1 MIYFSYNDYSDCIEN
16 GKIDEIKKVE
26 EKVAKYELKNGKIKK
41 TENDNNVIKILKEKY
56 ELKKFLNEFL
66 KLDLSQLGN
75 SPLIKYYN
83 YTKTIL
89 DKEKE
94 STLIAKIEEKQ
105 IFILVKEINEI
116 DTNISYKMFE
126 HTFNI
131 IKRWNEEEKK
141 ENKRN
146 PIVIPIVIYTGKEK
160 WKDFN
165 NLYSRSINY
174 TTWKENEIKFFYN
187 MIQVNELKLKN
198 LEQINSKISEE
209 FIEIKNKYLQIN

>member
-1 MIYFSYNDYSDCIEN
+1 MIYFSYNDYSDCMEN

-160 WKDFN
+160 WNDFN
-165 NLYSRSINY
+165 HLYSRSINY

>member
-1 MIYFSYNDYSDCIEN
+1 MIYFSYNDYSDCMEN

-187 MIQVNELKLKN
+187 MIQVNELKLKK

>member
-1 MIYFSYNDYSDCIEN
+1 MIYFSYNDYSDCMEN

>member
-1 MIYFSYNDYSDCIEN
+1 
-16 GKIDEIKKVE
+16 
-26 EKVAKYELKNGKIKK
+26 
-41 TENDNNVIKILKEKY
+41 
-56 ELKKFLNEFL
+56 
-66 KLDLSQLGN
+66 
-75 SPLIKYYN
+75 
-83 YTKTIL
+83 
-89 DKEKE
+89 
-94 STLIAKIEEKQ
+94 
-105 IFILVKEINEI
+105 
-116 DTNISYKMFE
+116 MFE